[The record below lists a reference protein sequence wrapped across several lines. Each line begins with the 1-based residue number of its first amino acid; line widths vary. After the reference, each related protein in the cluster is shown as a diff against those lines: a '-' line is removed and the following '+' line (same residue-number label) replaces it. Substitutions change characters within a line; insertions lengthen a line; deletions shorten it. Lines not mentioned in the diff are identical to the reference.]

1 MNKPES
7 RGVDMKVMV
16 LAMLFFVFLS
26 FAWAGVVLGDW
37 HGMLDIE
44 GMKLRIVFHIS
55 ASQDSLTATFDSPD
69 QGAFGLP
76 VSSANFADSRLTLT
90 SDSPPMVYVGT
101 VDADSLKGILYQSG
115 LELLLNLGR
124 VQMGK
129 PIYFRPQEPVAPFP
143 YIVEELEFE
152 NPISGISLSATLT
165 LPKGPGKYPGVVLIS
180 GSGPQDRNGELV
192 GHKPFWVIADYLT
205 RVGIAVLRYD
215 DRGYKASQGNFAT
228 ATTQDFASDAASAV
242 KYLKNRPEISNI
254 GLIGHSEGGLIAP
267 MVAVGMPELIDFII
281 MLAGPGLRG
290 DKLLLLQ
297 EELIRRVH
305 EKEEARIQRT
315 LDINRNIFGLILQEN
330 DPEVLSSQIR
340 NFLDKSIVE
349 GLIDIPE
356 GYSKEDIIS
365 QYIDQMMSPWMLSF
379 LRHDPSP
386 ILEKVSCPVL
396 SMIGSND
403 LQVPAR
409 ANLDAIDT
417 ALKSGGNKHFRVL
430 ELPKL
435 NHLFQEAET
444 GHPDEYAKIEQS
456 FAPQVLQIITEWIR
470 EQLATK

>member
-1 MNKPES
+1 
-7 RGVDMKVMV
+7 MKVMV
-16 LAMLFFVFLS
+16 LAMLFVVILS

-55 ASQDSLTATFDSPD
+55 ANQDSLTATFDSPD

-76 VSSANFADSRLTLT
+76 VSSVNFANSRLTLT

-115 LELLLNLGR
+115 LELPLNLGR
-124 VQMGK
+124 AQMGK
-129 PIYFRPQEPVAPFP
+129 PIYARPQEPVTPFP

-152 NPISGISLSATLT
+152 NPVPGIKLSATLT
-165 LPKGPGKYPGVVLIS
+165 LPKGPGKHPGVVLIS

-205 RVGIAVLRYD
+205 REGIAVLRYD
-215 DRGYKASQGNFAT
+215 DRGYKSSQGNFAT
-228 ATTQDFASDAASAV
+228 ATTHDFASDAASAV

-267 MVAVGMPELIDFII
+267 MVAVEMPELIDFII
-281 MLAGPGLRG
+281 MLAGPGIRG